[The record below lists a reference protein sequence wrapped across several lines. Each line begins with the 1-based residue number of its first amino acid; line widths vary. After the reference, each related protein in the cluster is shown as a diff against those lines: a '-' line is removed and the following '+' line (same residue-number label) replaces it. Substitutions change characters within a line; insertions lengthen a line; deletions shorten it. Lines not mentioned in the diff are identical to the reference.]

1 MASVPTAPNDSND
14 DRSGTENEN
23 LDDGNNESTNEDE
36 DSDATVNL
44 ELKKAIQKNKDLAKQ
59 VKSLKAQSTRL
70 VRQKEDTIRK
80 HAQVL
85 EIKKT
90 VYEGAKTR
98 HSAVVADLKASWK
111 NREKDLRDTSRAEL
125 VSKSVEIRLLKND
138 VDQFERD
145 KTSRSNLLEKLK
157 ASLVKEKSAHTELK
171 EVYVGI
177 SRKLDGLTESNR
189 ELTTSLKYFK
199 KKSTDDQSVKFKHD
213 EKMLSMQ
220 LERESVMYQREK
232 EKTERKEETDKV
244 ALQAKNHHT
253 ILAHSLRKQTK
264 DEDMVRREIAKKKK
278 DVQVSTNV
286 GVIAASLRNKQ
297 MQINNG
303 QFNARQSLEE
313 VSFFLINFC
322 FNLLLTFVMCSR
334 FQSYDVL
341 INNNTTMQHQHQTPQ
356 PNYPVQQWDVAP
368 AFHRPTPSPVR
379 RQETL
384 TQCEWGARPIPA
396 GWREARD
403 GTGTKFYVHKRTNR
417 WAPTYD
423 HMFVDEVPN
432 RPLSSISNSNSHS
445 TSQDESGS
453 QAGTPR
459 KKKRR
464 KEVEV
469 IEVGT
474 EQLPGSDFS
483 LGLAQRKEAPQA
495 PDDDKENAFENANQ
509 NDKND
514 SEGEDEEDDAEDD
527 DDGSSQETTWPAR
540 KL

>member
-44 ELKKAIQKNKDLAKQ
+44 ELKKAIKKNKDLAKQ

-189 ELTTSLKYFK
+189 ELTTSLKYLK

-244 ALQAKNHHT
+244 ALQAKNAHT

-264 DEDMVRREIAKKKK
+264 DEDLVRREIAKKKK
-278 DVQVSTNV
+278 TC
-286 GVIAASLRNKQ
+286 RCPPT
-297 MQINNG
+297 
-303 QFNARQSLEE
+303 LE
-313 VSFFLINFC
+313 
-322 FNLLLTFVMCSR
+322 
-334 FQSYDVL
+334 
-341 INNNTTMQHQHQTPQ
+341 
-356 PNYPVQQWDVAP
+356 
-368 AFHRPTPSPVR
+368 
-379 RQETL
+379 
-384 TQCEWGARPIPA
+384 
-396 GWREARD
+396 
-403 GTGTKFYVHKRTNR
+403 
-417 WAPTYD
+417 
-423 HMFVDEVPN
+423 
-432 RPLSSISNSNSHS
+432 
-445 TSQDESGS
+445 
-453 QAGTPR
+453 
-459 KKKRR
+459 
-464 KEVEV
+464 
-469 IEVGT
+469 
-474 EQLPGSDFS
+474 
-483 LGLAQRKEAPQA
+483 
-495 PDDDKENAFENANQ
+495 
-509 NDKND
+509 
-514 SEGEDEEDDAEDD
+514 
-527 DDGSSQETTWPAR
+527 
-540 KL
+540 